1 LPHSQ
6 GRKNKNDTKQGK
18 IKSIINR
25 RRRNAFAHY
34 AGARSVK
41 VTMPSTPPPIIIEV
55 NAASK
60 SYATDVS
67 GWARLRG
74 WLGGNTSKQKR
85 TCVLQPLSL
94 TISQGEVVGIIGRN
108 GSGKSTLLK
117 LIVGTLAPT
126 TGLVQSRGRITAL
139 LELGLGF
146 NPEYSGRDNVI
157 NYLALNGLSQ
167 ARIQELIPAVESFAE
182 IGDYF
187 FQPMRTYSSG
197 MQMRVAFAAAT
208 ASRPDVLIVDE
219 ALAVGDSYFV
229 HKCIARIRSFCAEG
243 TTLLYVSHDMSSIR
257 TLCNRAILLDAGAL
271 CMDDIPAKVCDYY
284 NGLLAEKEEHAAI
297 TQAVRSDNWVE
308 TRSGNQMARI
318 LSVCVRDGMTDAVL
332 TKIKLRQEIR
342 ICIEIEARAGVKQL
356 VVGVMLKDRVGH
368 LIWGSNTWHANK
380 VVTQLSA
387 ELSVLH
393 CELALPCLLGPG
405 SYGVTVALHEN
416 DQHFSN
422 NYDWLDNAVVFD
434 VERSED
440 ENFFVGSSFLPN
452 SFYFKGGNTEAFNVG
467 VPVFLNPKQ

>member
-1 LPHSQ
+1 
-6 GRKNKNDTKQGK
+6 
-18 IKSIINR
+18 
-25 RRRNAFAHY
+25 
-34 AGARSVK
+34 
-41 VTMPSTPPPIIIEV
+41 MPSTLPPIVIEV

-60 SYATDVS
+60 SYATEVS
-67 GWARLRG
+67 GWARMRG
-74 WLGGNTSKQKR
+74 WLGGDISKRKR

-94 TISQGEVVGIIGRN
+94 TIAQGEVVGIIGRN

-117 LIVGTLAPT
+117 LIVGTLTPT

-146 NPEYSGRDNVI
+146 NPEYSGCDNVI
-157 NYLALNGLSQ
+157 NYLALNGLSHE
-167 ARIQELIPAVESFAE
+167 RISELLPAVESFAE
-182 IGDYF
+182 IGEYF

-284 NGLLAEKEEHAAI
+284 NGLLAEKEEHVAI

-318 LSVCVRDGMTDAVL
+318 LSVSLLDVQKNVAVKTVAL
-332 TKIKLRQEIR
+332 KQWLRVQ
-342 ICIEIEARAGVKQL
+342 IEIEVMAEIQQL
-356 VVGVMLKDRVGH
+356 VVGVMFKDRLGH
-368 LIWGSNTWHANK
+368 LVWGSNTWHTNK
-380 VVTQLSA
+380 VVTKFTQIPQVFCCDLTFQ
-387 ELSVLH
+387 
-393 CELALPCLLGPG
+393 CALGDG
-405 SYGVTVALHEN
+405 SYGVTVAVHEH
-416 DQHFSN
+416 DQHISN
-422 NYDWLDNAVVFD
+422 SFDWIDNAIVFD
-434 VERSED
+434 VVRSIEED
-440 ENFFVGSSFLPN
+440 
-452 SFYFKGGNTEAFNVG
+452 YFIGTTYLEAKFEIR
-467 VPVFLNPKQ
+467 

>member
-1 LPHSQ
+1 
-6 GRKNKNDTKQGK
+6 
-18 IKSIINR
+18 
-25 RRRNAFAHY
+25 
-34 AGARSVK
+34 
-41 VTMPSTPPPIIIEV
+41 MPSTPPPIIIEV

-67 GWARLRG
+67 GWARMRG

-318 LSVCVRDGMTDAVL
+318 LNVSLLDVQKNEAVKTVAL
-332 TKIKLRQEIR
+332 KQWLRVQ
-342 ICIEIEARAGVKQL
+342 IEIEVLAEIQQL
-356 VVGVMLKDRVGH
+356 VVGVMFKDRLGH
-368 LIWGSNTWHANK
+368 LVWGSNTWHKNK
-380 VVTQLSA
+380 AVTNFMQLPQVFYCD
-387 ELSVLH
+387 LTFQ
-393 CELALPCLLGPG
+393 CALGDG
-405 SYGVTVALHEN
+405 SYGVTVAVHEQ
-416 DQHFSN
+416 DQHVSN
-422 NYDWLDNAVVFD
+422 SFDWIDNALVFD
-434 VERSED
+434 VVRRVED
-440 ENFFVGSSFLPN
+440 DYFIGSTYL
-452 SFYFKGGNTEAFNVG
+452 EAKFEIR
-467 VPVFLNPKQ
+467 